1 MVTDGLV
8 GECKH
13 LVEYDGHWQLLV
25 YYTRPATTNSKS
37 RETAS
42 APLDQY

>member
-25 YYTRPATTNSKS
+25 YYTRPATINSKM
-37 RETAS
+37 RGIAS
-42 APLDQY
+42 ALLYQC